1 MVQLHEGS
9 LLLPDEAILSKQIED
24 ASGDFICHIHD
35 VTESEQLEQ
44 ALRESQERL
53 QMIVLHSPLVLFAID
68 THGIFT
74 LSEGLGLN
82 TLGIIPGEAVGK
94 SIFDRYSEHP
104 ELISAVHRALQGEY
118 VPYNVRFNLPN
129 NKIAVYEG
137 HVSPLYDEKKQIHG
151 VIGIAMDVSARVQA
165 EQELQER
172 EKRYRTL
179 SDNASDLVLILD
191 HMGIYR
197 YASPSHKRILGYEP
211 EQLVGTCIFD
221 LMPSS
226 GLVRAVNIF
235 TKALQ
240 DGVLPRDMCRLR
252 RTDGTYIHVEY
263 NGLNCFDDPD
273 INGFVINAFDVTQR
287 VALERS
293 LRYQALHDSLTDLPN
308 RTLLIQCLED
318 AIQSVHDKPI
328 QTPLILQQNQRNIA
342 LLTMDLDRFKE
353 INDTFGHHMGD
364 LLLQEVGARL
374 SRIVV
379 EPNTT
384 VARLGG
390 DEFAVLLPDTT
401 EAYAHEVIAAV
412 RTAFEEPFTISGFP
426 VQVEVSIGA
435 VLYPIHGEDALTLL
449 RHADIAM
456 YEAKREHEGYLLY
469 DPSHDRYDTRR
480 LALMGALRH
489 AIYKNEFC
497 LYYQPK
503 IDLQTNTLH
512 SVEALIRWQ
521 HPEFGFIPP
530 DQFIPLAEQTGLITQ
545 LTLWVLETAVRQCR
559 EWMDGGLELSIAVNL
574 STWDLREEMLPDTIA
589 TILECHNVPSHLL
602 RVELTESTMM
612 TDIDRALSV
621 LHRLAQ
627 QGVKVSVDDFG
638 TGYSSLAYLKR
649 LPISELKIDR
659 SFVQHITEVETDATI
674 VRSTVM
680 MAHGLGL
687 QVVAEGVENEEA
699 TRLLSDFK
707 CDIAQGYYISRPV
720 PPDKLIQWMR
730 ESGMR
735 TA

>member
-1 MVQLHEGS
+1 MSMVQLHEESPPLSDGLRS
-9 LLLPDEAILSKQIED
+9 KDVDGKKFDETGRLLP
-24 ASGDFICHIHD
+24 
-35 VTESEQLEQ
+35 ESHEC
-44 ALRESQERL
+44 L
-53 QMIVLHSPLVLFAID
+53 QMVVSHAPIVLFATD
-68 THGIFT
+68 TNGIFT
-74 LSEGLGLN
+74 LSEGHGLHSIGVN
-82 TLGIIPGEAVGK
+82 PGDSLGK
-94 SIFDRYSEHP
+94 SIFDRYSNHQQM
-104 ELISAVHRALQGEY
+104 LISVRSALQGKRTTY
-118 VPYNVRFNLPN
+118 IADFTLSNG
-129 NKIAVYEG
+129 KIVTYEG
-137 HVSPLYDEKKQIHG
+137 QISPLCDEKGQIHG
-151 VIGIAMDVSARVQA
+151 VIGVAMDVSTRVQA
-165 EQELQER
+165 EREAQIR
-172 EKRYRTL
+172 EKRFRTL
-179 SDNASDLVLILD
+179 SENASDLVLILD
-191 HMGIYR
+191 HTGIYR

-211 EQLVGTCIFD
+211 EQLIGTCIFD
-221 LMPSS
+221 LMPPS

-240 DGVLPRDMCRLR
+240 EGVLPRDMCRLR

-273 INGFVINAFDVTQR
+273 IGGFVINAFDVTQR
-287 VALERS
+287 VVLERS
-293 LRYQALHDSLTDLPN
+293 LRYQALHDGLTDLPN

-318 AIQSVHDKPI
+318 AIQSINSEPVQKP
-328 QTPLILQQNQRNIA
+328 LVREEGQQHIA

-364 LLLQEVGARL
+364 ILLQEVGARL
-374 SRIVV
+374 SRVVV
-379 EPNTT
+379 EANATI
-384 VARLGG
+384 ARLGG

-401 EAYAHEVIAAV
+401 EAHAHEVMAAV
-412 RTAFEEPFTISGFP
+412 RTTFEEPFTIGGFP
-426 VQVEVSIGA
+426 AQVEASIGA
-435 VLYPIHGEDALTLL
+435 VLYPVHGEDALTLL

-469 DPSHDRYDTRR
+469 DPSHDRYNTRR

-489 AIYKNEFC
+489 AIHKNEFR

-503 IDLQTNTLH
+503 IDLQTNTIH

-589 TILECHNVPSHLL
+589 TMLECYDVPAHLL

-612 TDIDRALSV
+612 TDIDRALNV

-687 QVVAEGVENEEA
+687 QVVAEGVENEDA
-699 TRLLSDFK
+699 TRLLSDLK

-730 ESGMR
+730 ETGMR

>member
-1 MVQLHEGS
+1 MVQIDEAS
-9 LLLPDEAILSKQIED
+9 LLLPGIQ
-24 ASGDFICHIHD
+24 G
-35 VTESEQLEQ
+35 VSECERLER
-44 ALRESQERL
+44 ALHEVQERL
-53 QMIVLHSPLVLFAID
+53 NMIVSHAPLTLYTLDINGV
-68 THGIFT
+68 FT

-82 TLGIIPGEAVGK
+82 TLGIVSGEAVGK
-94 SIFDRYSEHP
+94 SIYERYSDQTEV
-104 ELISAVHRALQGEY
+104 LVAINRALQGESVAY
-118 VPYNVRFNLPN
+118 SATFNLPD
-129 NKIAVYEG
+129 NKIAIYEG
-137 HVSPLYDEKKQIHG
+137 RVSPLYDEEQHICGAIG
-151 VIGIAMDVSARVQA
+151 VSMEVSTRVQA
-165 EQELQER
+165 EQELQAS
-172 EKRYRTL
+172 EKRFRTL
-179 SDNASDLVLILD
+179 SENASDLVLILD
-191 HMGIYR
+191 DMGMFR

-211 EQLVGTCIFD
+211 EQLIGTCIFD
-221 LMPSS
+221 LMPPS

-240 DGVLPRDMCRLR
+240 QGVLPRDMCRLR
-252 RTDGTYIHVEY
+252 RADGTYINVEY

-273 INGFVINAFDVTQR
+273 IGGFVINAFDVTQR

-318 AIQSVHDKPI
+318 AIQNVGNGLIQKPV
-328 QTPLILQQNQRNIA
+328 TLQQHQKTIA

-364 LLLQEVGARL
+364 ILLQEVGMRL
-374 SRIVV
+374 RRLIVQ
-379 EPNTT
+379 PGTT
-384 VARLGG
+384 IARLGG
-390 DEFAVLLPDTT
+390 DEFALLLPDTT
-401 EAYAHEVIAAV
+401 EGHAHETIAAL
-412 RTAFEEPFTISGFP
+412 RATFEESFTIGGFP

-435 VLYPIHGEDALTLL
+435 ALYPVHGEDALTLL

-469 DPSHDRYDTRR
+469 DPSHDRYNTRR

-489 AIYKNEFC
+489 AICKNEFC

-503 IDLQTNTLH
+503 IDLQTNTIH

-589 TILECHNVPSHLL
+589 TLLECHDVPPHLL

-612 TDIDRALSV
+612 TDVDRALSV
-621 LHRLAQ
+621 LHRLAE

-687 QVVAEGVENEEA
+687 QVVAEGVEDEA
-699 TRLLSDFK
+699 TTHLLSDLQ
-707 CDIAQGYYISRPV
+707 CDMAQGYYISRPV
-720 PPDKLIQWMR
+720 PADKLIQWMR
-730 ESGMR
+730 ETGMR
-735 TA
+735 MV